1 MVPQAVHL
9 EMHRKK
15 TIFSPNAPVHVTDE
29 KQNNR
34 KGREGKLVRHM
45 LLYLHKYILQ
55 LEQSRTAQDTQQEE
69 KFGQM
74 VLVAVVGLL
83 YFTMPL

>member
-9 EMHRKK
+9 EMPRK
-15 TIFSPNAPVHVTDE
+15 TISSPNAPVHVTDE
-29 KQNNR
+29 KQNNI

-74 VLVAVVGLL
+74 VAVVGLL
-83 YFTMPL
+83 YFTMSL

>member
-1 MVPQAVHL
+1 MRRSMSQTKS
-9 EMHRKK
+9 R
-15 TIFSPNAPVHVTDE
+15 TTE
-29 KQNNR
+29 KEE
-34 KGREGKLVRHM
+34 KGSSSDTCC
-45 LLYLHKYILQ
+45 YLHKYILQ

-74 VLVAVVGLL
+74 VLVAVLGLL